1 MTLTMLGAKPVFL
14 HTSAKEGFLPS
25 PERCAALITPKTKAI
40 VLVTPNNPVSL
51 TNTATALFFLL
62 MSCPR
67 RAPYIPLV

>member
-40 VLVTPNNPVSL
+40 VPVH
-51 TNTATALFFLL
+51 LFMAAIRIIAFRT
-62 MSCPR
+62 SG
-67 RAPYIPLV
+67 